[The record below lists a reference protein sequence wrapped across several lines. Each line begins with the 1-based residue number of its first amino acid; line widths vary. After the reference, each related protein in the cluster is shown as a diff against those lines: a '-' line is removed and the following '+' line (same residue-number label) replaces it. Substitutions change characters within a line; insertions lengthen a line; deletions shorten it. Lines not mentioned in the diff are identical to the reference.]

1 MAKRS
6 LTASDLRRLAEA
18 ADGIRDQPAYVVWGA
33 RGAEVK
39 TTLGK
44 DDELIVEC
52 ETRSDVPSRPKF
64 KSITVDPPFVDREGK
79 PIANIEEKYD
89 AMFWSEAA
97 VEKFVIP
104 YYARFNSAQH
114 IARIMKA
121 FNHPASM
128 AMIHPPLSDIQFITS
143 ARTATQKRGAV
154 EVLSLS
160 EFEAAL

>member
-1 MAKRS
+1 M
-6 LTASDLRRLAEA
+6 
-18 ADGIRDQPAYVVWGA
+18 
-33 RGAEVK
+33 
-39 TTLGK
+39 
-44 DDELIVEC
+44 IVEC
-52 ETRSDVPSRPKF
+52 ETRSDVQSRPTF

-79 PIANIEEKYD
+79 LITRVEGKYD

-104 YYARFNSAQH
+104 YYARFNTAHH
-114 IARIMKA
+114 IARIMTA

-143 ARTATQKRGAV
+143 ARTKPGQQDAV
-154 EVLSLS
+154 EVLSLT